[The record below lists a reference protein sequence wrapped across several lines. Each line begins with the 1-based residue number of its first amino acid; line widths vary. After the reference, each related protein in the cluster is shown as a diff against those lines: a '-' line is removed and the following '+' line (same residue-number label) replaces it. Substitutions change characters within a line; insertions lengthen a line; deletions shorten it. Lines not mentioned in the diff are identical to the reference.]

1 MYEKKV
7 LKTVKKARL
16 ILTNKK
22 KKFENRATIN
32 RGMIFQSGVALFDHL
47 GVKGLSLYQYK

>member
-22 KKFENRATIN
+22 KKNSKIGPQLIEI
-32 RGMIFQSGVALFDHL
+32 
-47 GVKGLSLYQYK
+47 